1 MQNYT
6 KHIKAN
12 QELWD
17 EWTEI
22 HVKSRFYDVEGFK
35 AGKLALDPIEEEELT
50 GVEGKTLLHLQCHF
64 GMTTMS
70 WARKGA
76 IATGMDFSE
85 KAIKYARELN
95 DELGLNCK
103 FVQSDIYDLKNN
115 LDGQFD
121 IVFTSYGVLAWLP
134 DIKGWAETVAHFL
147 KPGGT
152 FFIAEIHPISSM
164 FEDKGGDNE
173 LKLKYPY
180 FHTDDP
186 IEFDTEGSYADPT
199 AEMKTE
205 KEYEWF
211 HSLSDVVN
219 ALIQAGLKIE
229 YLNEYDYTVYQQ
241 FAFLKKE
248 GRKYLMP
255 DGMPKPPLLFSIK
268 ATK

>member
-6 KHIKAN
+6 KYIKAN

-50 GVEGKTLLHLQCHF
+50 DVEGKTLLHLQCHF

-121 IVFTSYGVLAWLP
+121 IVFTSYGVLGWLP

-147 KPGGT
+147 KAGGT

-164 FEDKGGDNE
+164 FEDKSGDND

-180 FHTDDP
+180 FHTEDP
-186 IEFDTEGSYADPT
+186 IKFDTEGSYVDRT

>member
-1 MQNYT
+1 
-6 KHIKAN
+6 
-12 QELWD
+12 
-17 EWTEI
+17 
-22 HVKSRFYDVEGFK
+22 
-35 AGKLALDPIEEEELT
+35 
-50 GVEGKTLLHLQCHF
+50 
-64 GMTTMS
+64 
-70 WARKGA
+70 
-76 IATGMDFSE
+76 
-85 KAIKYARELN
+85 
-95 DELGLNCK
+95 
-103 FVQSDIYDLKNN
+103 VQSDIYDLKDN

-164 FEDKGGDNE
+164 LENKGGDNE

-180 FHTDDP
+180 FHTEDP

-219 ALIQAGLKIE
+219 ALIQTGLKIE